1 MVTTDPT
8 QGPPQPYEMRNRV
21 PAPTT
26 PGGNVN
32 VLEPTTESN
41 VSLLDMPGEM
51 TTDPLHIPA
60 NLENAQFRMDFPVSY
75 VFVGVYR
82 LFTDPSLWQPAWE
95 KCRNG
100 TRRGLIVGAVWV
112 ALTFGIQ
119 KRFVEVF
126 LRNSPRITGLSND
139 TVLGYKIPMGLH
151 TYATLLYASHQLT
164 SILYFF
170 LSKNIR
176 IARDRAYDYTVA
188 SRMRNKDD
196 DFWKP
201 YVEEFEV
208 VPKVNVQA
216 RMKKQN
222 RWYRSKIGM
231 IVIRQVLTIP
241 AGFYPLIVPL
251 GLAWTKALGTAET
264 LHRRYFEAK
273 KMTDQQVAIF
283 MEERKWSYRAFGFI
297 AALLEGLPLVGPV
310 FTISNRVGAAMWAF
324 DLEKRQHWVAERRA
338 RGETLFSGRR

>member
-8 QGPPQPYEMRNRV
+8 QRPPPPYEMRNRV
-21 PAPTT
+21 SGPTT

-100 TRRGLIVGAVWV
+100 TRRGLIVGAIWV

-139 TVLGYKIPMGLH
+139 TVLGYKIPMSLH
-151 TYATLLYASHQLT
+151 TCTSLGSFTLIYSSGSPEHPTDATLLYASHQLT

-216 RMKKQN
+216 RKKKQN

-231 IVIRQVLTIP
+231 IRAFT
-241 AGFYPLIVPL
+241 PLIVPL

-283 MEERKWSYRAFGFI
+283 MEERKWSYRAFGFV

-324 DLEKRQHWVAERRA
+324 DLEKRQHWERC
-338 RGETLFSGRR
+338 